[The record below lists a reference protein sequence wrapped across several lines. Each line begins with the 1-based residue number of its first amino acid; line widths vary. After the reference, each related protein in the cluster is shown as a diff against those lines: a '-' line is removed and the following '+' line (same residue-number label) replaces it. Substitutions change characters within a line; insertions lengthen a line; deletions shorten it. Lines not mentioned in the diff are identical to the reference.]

1 MEQENMNDCKTLL
14 ESIRGEIRLIRSEL
28 EHTRELNERRMKAVE
43 KILED
48 HEARLRDVA
57 AGVTQFRFWSSVTS
71 GGSTAM
77 SLLALL
83 KSFVGYRG

>member
-1 MEQENMNDCKTLL
+1 MEQQNIDECKALL
-14 ESIRGEIRLIRSEL
+14 ESIRGEIRLMRAEL
-28 EHTRELNERRMKAVE
+28 QHNRELLERRLSAVE
-43 KILED
+43 KICDD
-48 HEARLRDVA
+48 HDNRLRDVT

-83 KSFVGYRG
+83 KSFIAKG

>member
-1 MEQENMNDCKTLL
+1 MDQIRNEECKTLL
-14 ESIRGEIRLIRSEL
+14 ESIRGEIALLRAEIR
-28 EHTRELNERRMKAVE
+28 HARELSERLLPAVE
-43 KILED
+43 KVCED
-48 HEARLRDVA
+48 HEVRLRDAA

-83 KSFVGYRG
+83 KSFIKG

>member
-1 MEQENMNDCKTLL
+1 MSENDEKECKTLL
-14 ESIRGEIRLIRSEL
+14 ESIRGEIKLMRAEL
-28 EHTRELNERRMKAVE
+28 SHTRELNERRLCAIE
-43 KILED
+43 KICED
-48 HEARLRDVA
+48 HEERLRDVS

-83 KSFVGYRG
+83 KSFVMK

>member
-1 MEQENMNDCKTLL
+1 MDQFDHEDCKSLL
-14 ESIRGEIRLIRSEL
+14 ETIRGEIRLTRAEL
-28 EHTRELNERRMKAVE
+28 GHIRELTERRLDALE
-43 KILED
+43 KICGD
-48 HEARLRDVA
+48 HETRLRDAA

-83 KSFVGYRG
+83 KSFIKG